1 MSKNLAIVL
10 AAGKGSRMKSDILK
24 PLHKI
29 NNNTIIYTLVEKLY
43 KSDLFYKIL
52 VVVGLDNKNIVENLK
67 KFESKIIYI
76 TQKEQLGTGHAL
88 KCCKNYLINY
98 KSYRSLILFA
108 DCPLLTINTM
118 KLILE
123 KQGDCIV
130 CITKKEN
137 PYGNGRIILNEKGNI
152 INAIEET
159 DCTDK
164 QKQIKLVN
172 VGIYLIQ
179 NNLIINHIDKIK
191 NNNNQKEYYL
201 PDLILILIQL
211 NYNVIPITL
220 ENKNEFININTP
232 EDLKKANNVLN
243 QLLRSI

>member
-10 AAGKGSRMKSDILK
+10 AAGKGSRMKSNILK

-43 KSDLFYKIL
+43 TSQLFDKIL
-52 VVVGLDNKNIVENLK
+52 VVVGLESQNIVDDLK
-67 KFESKIIYI
+67 DFESKIIYI
-76 TQKEQLGTGHAL
+76 TQNEQFGTGHAL

-108 DCPLLTINTM
+108 DCPLLSKKTL

-123 KQGDCIV
+123 KQDDCIV
-130 CITKKEN
+130 CITQKDI
-137 PYGNGRIILNEKGNI
+137 PFGNGRIILNNTGHI
-152 INAIEET
+152 INAIEEK
-159 DCTDK
+159 DCNEE
-164 QKQIKLVN
+164 QKKINLVN

-191 NNNNQKEYYL
+191 NDNNQKEYYL
-201 PDLILILIQL
+201 PDLMLILIKL
-211 NYNVIPITL
+211 NYNVIPIKL
-220 ENKNEFININTP
+220 ENSYEFININTQ
-232 EDLKKANNVLN
+232 EDLKKAHNYIK
-243 QLLRSI
+243 STIKE